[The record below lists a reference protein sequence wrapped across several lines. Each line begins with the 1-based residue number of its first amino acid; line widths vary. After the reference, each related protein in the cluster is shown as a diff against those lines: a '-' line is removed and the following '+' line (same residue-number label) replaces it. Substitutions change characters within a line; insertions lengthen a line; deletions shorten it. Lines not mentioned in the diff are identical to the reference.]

1 MQVLINKSVIYNV
14 ARWEHPSEPPRLL
27 WGTTADEGWQLPGS
41 HLLLHSLKSPKYPTN
56 LCQIFQHTPQT
67 FCRLQTYAPLYSC
80 FINIIFPL
88 PLLLALPVSCR
99 VGEESWL
106 VTLPLPW
113 RETTSPVTQ
122 LPAASCLLPLP
133 PCKLEATK
141 LAPCSVCYHHAPV
154 LLLMQNSTFL
164 LSYVHIIEAYCRYHY
179 FI

>member
-1 MQVLINKSVIYNV
+1 MLQDENIPASLPVCCGAPQLTKAGSCPV
-14 ARWEHPSEPPRLL
+14 HTCSFTPS
-27 WGTTADEGWQLPGS
+27 
-41 HLLLHSLKSPKYPTN
+41 KSPKYPTN

-88 PLLLALPVSCR
+88 PPLLALPVSCR

-154 LLLMQNSTFL
+154 LFLMQNSTFL
-164 LSYVHIIEAYCRYHY
+164 LSCVHIIEAYCRCHY